1 MTIRHSA
8 LALALALLVAGCN
21 PPGAPGADDQAR
33 QFFLAGKALVDN
45 KRDFPAA
52 AQRFQQALAVNPAM
66 AEAHYELGLLYLGQ
80 WQEDDI
86 KALYHFDR
94 VLELNPDHSMA
105 GLIASRMEDC
115 RLRLGGGIIPGTATA
130 TLEQQYQQ
138 VQARLRN
145 EQAMREQLEER
156 VAELTAQLTEARSRF
171 SSARESTTT
180 DPEVARPEPTTDATT
195 AISTLTTTPSTS
207 APSSS
212 GFVTYQIRQGDTL
225 YSLGRRHGVSV
236 AEIQR
241 ANPGL
246 NPNSLAVGQTIRIPS
261 R

>member
-8 LALALALLVAGCN
+8 LVLAVMLVVAGCN
-21 PPGAPGADDQAR
+21 PPGAPGGEDQAR
-33 QFFLAGKALVDN
+33 QFFLAGKALVD
-45 KRDFPAA
+45 KRDFAGA
-52 AQRFQQALAVNPAM
+52 AQRFQQALGVNPAM

-80 WQEDDI
+80 WREDDI

-138 VQARLRN
+138 IQARLRN
-145 EQAMREQLEER
+145 EQTLRENLETR

-171 SSARESTTT
+171 STAATPTSADTAVVRR
-180 DPEVARPEPTTDATT
+180 DPPEVAAPDVSTATT
-195 AISTLTTTPSTS
+195 VP
-207 APSSS
+207 APTAS
-212 GFVTYQIRQGDTL
+212 GFVSYQIRQGDTL

-246 NPNSLAVGQTIRIPS
+246 NPNSLAVGQTIRIPA

>member
-8 LALALALLVAGCN
+8 LVLAVMLLVAGCN
-21 PPGAPGADDQAR
+21 PPGAPGGDDQAR
-33 QFFLAGKALVDN
+33 QYFLAGKALVD
-45 KRDFPAA
+45 KRDFPGA
-52 AQRFQQALAVNPAM
+52 AQRFQQALGVNPAM

-80 WQEDDI
+80 WREDDI

-145 EQAMREQLEER
+145 EQAMREQLETR

-171 SSARESTTT
+171 SAADTSTAVLPADSRREPPAERT
-180 DPEVARPEPTTDATT
+180 DV
-195 AISTLTTTPSTS
+195 S
-207 APSSS
+207 APALTPTPAASAS
-212 GFVTYQIRQGDTL
+212 GFVSYQIRQGDTL